1 MGCGSSKAADDDEFY
16 GVCATT
22 VFEADDYEAEAKAK
36 NTPAVLEEVT
46 ALISAQNTKR
56 CDSSALGTP
65 ARSLPVLTRVADALR
80 PRYPSGQVNS
90 YRSTNEVNMVIV
102 YVPLCADRPPHR
114 SRLRLQSQRPVRCS
128 NEYSRRDLC
137 IAGWLGFQIRVHGGC
152 RPKHTWTL
160 WKHMHIMR
168 WEESTA
174 EPKRAQCGCQLDPPL
189 ILTSSAAR
197 RQATPPDKTRAC
209 GPTDRNACT

>member
-90 YRSTNEVNMVIV
+90 YRSTNEVNMVSFMS
-102 YVPLCADRPPHR
+102 LCRLCLTARAPPHR
-114 SRLRLQSQRPVRCS
+114 SRPARLC
-128 NEYSRRDLC
+128 
-137 IAGWLGFQIRVHGGC
+137 C
-152 RPKHTWTL
+152 RGL
-160 WKHMHIMR
+160 
-168 WEESTA
+168 
-174 EPKRAQCGCQLDPPL
+174 
-189 ILTSSAAR
+189 
-197 RQATPPDKTRAC
+197 
-209 GPTDRNACT
+209 